1 MKSFI
6 YTAWFR
12 DPDADP
18 SDQDYEWPACIR
30 VMAETC
36 EAAQTWGDVLA
47 ERRSPRL
54 PSAIFL
60 HSAVEEEVT
69 EPAGTPYDLPTIADG
84 EDAAIGRWLD

>member
-12 DPDADP
+12 DLEAHP

-30 VMAETC
+30 VTAESL

-47 ERRSPRL
+47 GRRSKSL
-54 PSAIFL
+54 PSEIFL
-60 HSAVEEEVT
+60 RSAVEEET
-69 EPAGTPYDLPTIADG
+69 SGPAGEPYDLPTVADG
-84 EDAAIGRWLD
+84 EDKAIG